1 MNRPSKAVSRT
12 APHGR
17 DRLACAGSLPV
28 HGTVEAH
35 GAEPPG
41 VSRAARSRR
50 ERHPPIMNVV
60 RRSAAVLAA
69 TAVIG
74 AATPAVAASPS
85 PSVAIPDGL
94 YGTADPKYDGVWRQS
109 LALLAQDTVG
119 VKPAAKAVDWLL
131 GQQCANGAYAAFR
144 PDAAKACDAKVMVD
158 TNSTAAA
165 VQALVALG
173 GHDTETGKA
182 VGWLK
187 SVQNEDGGWGY
198 SPGGAS
204 DANSTSVVIGALTA
218 VGEQPAQVVKGGKG
232 DEGGKSPYDALL
244 TFALPCDGGGA
255 GAFAFQ
261 PDKKGTLAANAD
273 ATAAAVVGALGKG
286 LAGDAVKPAGTA
298 VTCKGADDREQA
310 ARNGAAYLVTAL
322 AKDKHLTST
331 LPGAKPQPDYGN
343 TADAVL
349 ALATAGQGDK
359 AADAMRWLEG
369 NSRAWAKQGGPAA
382 YAQLI
387 LAAHAESAD
396 VRDFG
401 GQDLVSLLNATGPK
415 PASVPASA
423 PAPAEHS
430 GQADHKDDSDNSS
443 DSGVSVWWIVGVGL
457 VGGIG
462 VGFLLS
468 GRNKRRQP

>member
-1 MNRPSKAVSRT
+1 
-12 APHGR
+12 
-17 DRLACAGSLPV
+17 
-28 HGTVEAH
+28 
-35 GAEPPG
+35 
-41 VSRAARSRR
+41 
-50 ERHPPIMNVV
+50 MNVV
-60 RRSAAVLAA
+60 RRSAAALAA

-74 AATPAVAASPS
+74 AAAPAVAASPS

-94 YGTADPKYDGVWRQS
+94 YGTADPTYDGVWRQS
-109 LALLAQDTVG
+109 LALLAQHTVG

-144 PDAAKACDAKVMVD
+144 PDAAKACDAKLMVD

-165 VQALVALG
+165 VQSLAALG
-173 GHDTETGKA
+173 GHDAEAGKA

-187 SVQNEDGGWGY
+187 SVQNKDGGWGY

-218 VGEQPAQVVKGGKG
+218 VGEQPAQVVKGGK
-232 DEGGKSPYDALL
+232 SPYDALL
-244 TFALPCDGGGA
+244 KLVLPCDGDGA

-261 PDKKGTLAANAD
+261 PDKKGKLSANAD

-298 VTCKGADDREQA
+298 VACKGADGREQA
-310 ARNGAAYLVTAL
+310 ARNGAAYLVKAL
-322 AKDKHLTST
+322 AKDRHLTST
-331 LPGAKPQPDYGN
+331 LPGAKDQPDYGN

-359 AADAMRWLEG
+359 AADALRWLEG

-423 PAPAEHS
+423 APTGHS
-430 GQADHKDDSDNSS
+430 DQADRKDDSGE
-443 DSGVSVWWIVGVGL
+443 SGVSVWWIIGVGL

-462 VGFLLS
+462 IGFLIS